1 MESTAVEPTGEERH
15 YEPEQMFY
23 STTDRRGVIASVN
36 STFVGLSR
44 YSESELVGSP
54 HNLIRHPDM
63 PGAVFHIMWG
73 RLLEGKS
80 MMGYVKNLAKDG
92 AHYLTFTTVTPLPE
106 GYISVRSTVTRPD
119 LWEPISRAY
128 AETRALENRWR
139 ATGMSKTQA
148 RWTSPQGSRPWVFR
162 PMTT

>member
-1 MESTAVEPTGEERH
+1 MEPTAVEPTGEERH
-15 YEPEQMFY
+15 YEPEQMFF

-44 YSESELVGSP
+44 YSEGELVGTP

-80 MMGYVKNLAKDG
+80 MMGYVKNLALSLI
-92 AHYLTFTTVTPLPE
+92 H
-106 GYISVRSTVTRPD
+106 ISEPTRRT
-119 LWEPISRAY
+119 PISY
-128 AETRALENRWR
+128 D
-139 ATGMSKTQA
+139 
-148 RWTSPQGSRPWVFR
+148 VFCLKKK
-162 PMTT
+162 